1 MNDDKQVIIDNIL
14 SIIEIKG
21 INLTDLSNMTG
32 IDKGNLSAILKG
44 NKSLGDKTLLKF
56 SSVLGFPYE
65 ELKNPNVNV
74 VKERIEKYEIN
85 RKNVLQNNK
94 TETIDLTG
102 KVPYYD
108 IDVTAGNVQ
117 LFQDNTQMP
126 TDYYTVP
133 KEIQDVDFCFKVRG
147 DSMYDKILPGAIV
160 FVKQIMDISVI
171 EFGQVFIIITEE
183 QRMVKYVRRHP
194 TRPDDMVV
202 LRSHN
207 NNYDDIDLPK
217 EKITNLLLVKGY
229 LNNYVL

>member
-1 MNDDKQVIIDNIL
+1 METINSQMLILKKYQQENRLTTQEIADKLDISSSLLYKLYNGERIPQDDVVKKIVDLIEKDNPHANNDLQEEKAVYKYK
-14 SIIEIKG
+14 SVEA
-21 INLTDLSNMTG
+21 
-32 IDKGNLSAILKG
+32 IDKS
-44 NKSLGDKTLLKF
+44 
-56 SSVLGFPYE
+56 
-65 ELKNPNVNV
+65 
-74 VKERIEKYEIN
+74 
-85 RKNVLQNNK
+85 
-94 TETIDLTG
+94 G

-126 TDYYTVP
+126 TDFYTVP

>member
-1 MNDDKQVIIDNIL
+1 MENINSQMLILKKYQQENRLTTQEIADKLNISSSLLYKLYNGERIPQDDVVKKIEDLIEKDNL
-14 SIIEIKG
+14 NLDNELQEKKG
-21 INLTDLSNMTG
+21 IY
-32 IDKGNLSAILKG
+32 K
-44 NKSLGDKTLLKF
+44 
-56 SSVLGFPYE
+56 Y
-65 ELKNPNVNV
+65 KNA
-74 VKERIEKYEIN
+74 
-85 RKNVLQNNK
+85 
-94 TETIDLTG
+94 ETIDTTG

-117 LFQDNTQMP
+117 LFQDNNQMP
-126 TDYYTVP
+126 SDYYTVP

-171 EFGQVFIIITEE
+171 EFGQVFIVITDE

-207 NNYDDIDLPK
+207 NNYDDIDLLK

>member
-1 MNDDKQVIIDNIL
+1 M
-14 SIIEIKG
+14 ET
-21 INLTDLSNMTG
+21 INSQML
-32 IDKGNLSAILKG
+32 ILKKYQQE
-44 NKSLGDKTLLKF
+44 NRLTTQEIADKLDISSSLLYKLYNGERIPQDD
-56 SSVLGFPYE
+56 
-65 ELKNPNVNV
+65 V
-74 VKERIEKYEIN
+74 VKKIGDLIEKDN
-85 RKNVLQNNK
+85 PHANNDLQEEK
-94 TETIDLTG
+94 AVYKYKSVEAIEKSG

>member
-1 MNDDKQVIIDNIL
+1 MKSMTNDIRL
-14 SIIEIKG
+14 IKLEEYKKKHR
-21 INLTDLSNMTG
+21 LTT
-32 IDKGNLSAILKG
+32 
-44 NKSLGDKTLLKF
+44 
-56 SSVLGFPYE
+56 E
-65 ELKNPNVNV
+65 ELANLIDVSVHVLYKLFQGKLKLQPEISKKIGDLIKKDNPNNDNELKEEKV
-74 VKERIEKYEIN
+74 VYKYKSVEA
-85 RKNVLQNNK
+85 
-94 TETIDLTG
+94 IDISG

-117 LFQDNTQMP
+117 LFQDNTQIP
-126 TDYYTVP
+126 SDYYTVP

-171 EFGQVFIIITEE
+171 EFGQVFIVITEE

-194 TRPDDMVV
+194 IRPDDMVV

-207 NNYDDIDLPK
+207 NNYDDIDLLK

>member
-1 MNDDKQVIIDNIL
+1 M
-14 SIIEIKG
+14 ET
-21 INLTDLSNMTG
+21 INSQML
-32 IDKGNLSAILKG
+32 ILKKYQQE
-44 NKSLGDKTLLKF
+44 NRLTTQEIADKLDISSSLLYKLYNGERIPQDD
-56 SSVLGFPYE
+56 
-65 ELKNPNVNV
+65 V
-74 VKERIEKYEIN
+74 VKKIGDLIEKDN
-85 RKNVLQNNK
+85 PHANNDLQEEK
-94 TETIDLTG
+94 AVYKYKSVEAIEKSG

-160 FVKQIMDISVI
+160 FVKQIMDISII

>member
-1 MNDDKQVIIDNIL
+1 MSDNKQFVIDNIL
-14 SIIEIKG
+14 SIIEEKG
-21 INLTDLSNMTG
+21 INQTDLSNMTG

-44 NKSLGDKTLLKF
+44 SKSLGDKTLLKLSNVF
-56 SSVLGFPYE
+56 GIPYE
-65 ELKNPNVNV
+65 ELKNPKENII
-74 VKERIEKYEIN
+74 KERREKYLIK
-85 RKNVLQNNK
+85 RKNTYQADTV
-94 TETIDLTG
+94 ETPNLLG
-102 KVPYYD
+102 KVPYFD

-117 LFQDNTQMP
+117 LFHDSKEIA
-126 TDYYTVP
+126 TDYYSVP

-160 FVKQIMDISVI
+160 FVKQISDISII
-171 EFGQVFIIITEE
+171 EFGQVFVIVTAE

-194 TRPDDMVV
+194 TRPDDMVL

-207 NNYDDIDLPK
+207 NHYDDIDLPK

>member
-1 MNDDKQVIIDNIL
+1 M
-14 SIIEIKG
+14 ET
-21 INLTDLSNMTG
+21 INSQM
-32 IDKGNLSAILKG
+32 IILKKYQQE
-44 NKSLGDKTLLKF
+44 NRLTTQEIADKLDISSSLLYKLYNGERIPQDD
-56 SSVLGFPYE
+56 
-65 ELKNPNVNV
+65 V
-74 VKERIEKYEIN
+74 VKKIGDLIEKDN
-85 RKNVLQNNK
+85 PHANNDLQEEK
-94 TETIDLTG
+94 AVYKYKSVEAIEKSG

-133 KEIQDVDFCFKVRG
+133 KEIQNVDFCFKVRG

-160 FVKQIMDISVI
+160 FVKHIMDISVI

-217 EKITNLLLVKGY
+217 KKITNLLLVKGY

>member
-1 MNDDKQVIIDNIL
+1 M
-14 SIIEIKG
+14 ET
-21 INLTDLSNMTG
+21 INSRML
-32 IDKGNLSAILKG
+32 ILKKYQQE
-44 NKSLGDKTLLKF
+44 NRLTTQEVADKLDISSSLLYKLYNGERIPQDD
-56 SSVLGFPYE
+56 
-65 ELKNPNVNV
+65 V
-74 VKERIEKYEIN
+74 VKKIGQLIEKDNPHANNEVQEEKAVYKYKSVEID
-85 RKNVLQNNK
+85 
-94 TETIDLTG
+94 TTG

-117 LFQDNTQMP
+117 LFQENNQMP
-126 TDYYTVP
+126 ADYYTVP

-194 TRPDDMVV
+194 TRPDDMVL

-207 NNYDDIDLPK
+207 NHYDDIDLPK